1 MIAYLYSRYPVVSQ
15 TFCDSE
21 MLALERAGEGLV
33 VASLNSP
40 PDSFRH
46 ERLDALQA
54 EVLYPPPPAAIKA
67 IHETYPQDWE
77 KLLPL
82 IKEHDSKYGASFK
95 AETRARNALVFAHR
109 LRERGVRH
117 IHVHFA
123 NRATHTALFLHA
135 LGFPFSFTAH
145 AKDFLVDLGSHDLL
159 REMADKAVKVI
170 AVSDFSR
177 GQLADLCPQAETA
190 GKIVRV
196 YNGIEPATFPEPGPP
211 SPAGKLRVLSI
222 GRLVDFKGFPTL
234 IDAIAQVPGAELT
247 IVGEG
252 PERGA
257 LETLATGK
265 NVALLGSQSQ
275 ATIRELLADHDV
287 FALACT
293 TGADGGTDILPTV
306 ILEAMAAGLPVVATD
321 FVGNPEMVADG
332 KTGFLVPT
340 DDPAALAAA
349 LQKIAEDP
357 PRALAM
363 GAAGKKRVAE
373 TFAIDRA
380 ARELL
385 GHFAAGPAS
394 QPDPPACA
402 YLVSEI
408 PAPES
413 SALPDSI
420 ATIHTGALP
429 DGTVLEACWRRA
441 LGRGE
446 IPAIDALRAKV
457 GNAVSG
463 EAFYRDARRA
473 LYLAPTLKA
482 RRITRV
488 HAARS
493 DSFLLAWLLA
503 KLGGLRAS
511 FTCERSPTLPRSVMQ
526 KLAPD
531 FAAGSVAD
539 ARLAERLGSEKY
551 PDALG
556 LETPAPKSG
565 LFSKKTTPEP
575 DIDSWTNWLSS
586 V

>member
-54 EVLYPPPPAAIKA
+54 EVLYPPASPAIKE
-67 IHETYPQDWE
+67 IHKAFPEDWE
-77 KLLPL
+77 KLRPL
-82 IKEHDSKYGASFK
+82 IEEHDVNYGASFK
-95 AETRARNALVFAHR
+95 AETRARNALAFADR
-109 LRERGVRH
+109 LRQRGVRH

-159 REMADKAVKVI
+159 REMAEKAVKVI

-177 GQLADLCPQAETA
+177 AQLAELCPQAETA
-190 GKIVRV
+190 GKIARV
-196 YNGIEPATFPEPGPP
+196 YNGIDPSSFPEPIPP
-211 SPAGKLRVLSI
+211 ATPGKLRILSI

-234 IDAIAQVPGAELT
+234 INAVAQVPGAELT
-247 IVGEG
+247 LVGEG
-252 PERGA
+252 PQRSEIEA
-257 LETLATGK
+257 LAAGK
-265 NVALLGSQSQ
+265 NVTLLGSQSQ
-275 ATIRELLADHDV
+275 DQIRQLLATSHV

-306 ILEAMAAGLPVVATD
+306 ILEAMAAGLPVIATD

-332 KTGFLVPT
+332 ETGFLVPT
-340 DDPAALAAA
+340 EDPAALAAA
-349 LQKIAEDP
+349 LQKIATDP
-357 PRALAM
+357 ERAIAM

-380 ARELL
+380 ATELL
-385 GHFAAGPAS
+385 GHFAAGPPH
-394 QPDPPACA
+394 QPAPPACV
-402 YLVSEI
+402 YLLDGL
-408 PAPES
+408 PAEEAA
-413 SALPDSI
+413 ALPDSI
-420 ATIHTGALP
+420 SPISTTSLP
-429 DGTVLEACWRRA
+429 DGTVLEASWRRA
-441 LGRGE
+441 LARSE
-446 IPAIDALRAKV
+446 ISKIDALRAQV

-473 LYLAPTLKA
+473 LYLAHGLKA

-493 DSFLLAWLLA
+493 DTFILAWLLA
-503 KLGGLRAS
+503 KLGGFRAS
-511 FTCERSPTLPRSVMQ
+511 FTCERSPILPRSVMQ

-531 FAAGSVAD
+531 FAAGSIAD
-539 ARLAERLGSEKY
+539 ARLAERLGKEKY

-556 LETPAPKSG
+556 LETPAPKRG
-565 LFSKKTTPEP
+565 LFSKKTAPTL
-575 DIDSWTNWLSS
+575 DITTWKEWLAS